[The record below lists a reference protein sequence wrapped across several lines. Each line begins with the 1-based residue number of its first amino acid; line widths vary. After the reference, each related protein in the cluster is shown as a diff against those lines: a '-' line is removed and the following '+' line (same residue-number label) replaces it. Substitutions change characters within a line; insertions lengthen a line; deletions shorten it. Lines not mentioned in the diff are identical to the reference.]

1 MWKIAT
7 RKAVWD
13 KFARKWYHNLGKIEI
28 LIQVHTKVRVKQE
41 SISEG
46 SWYQGPWQGYLP
58 PPGKDMGPKIPDPLW
73 TDPCLWKHYLTP
85 SFLFYPRVFCEEW
98 NLFTNKS
105 RSLCEE
111 HSTYTE
117 YPSITTFVNKITHCA
132 IFHHTDVELMSL
144 FFQYK
149 GWRRLRTTL
158 NLRETPVDIARKNT
172 HQNHHQ
178 PRLPG

>member
-58 PPGKDMGPKIPDPLW
+58 PPGKDMGPKIPTPLW
-73 TDPCLWKHYLTP
+73 TDPCLWKYYLPP

-117 YPSITTFVNKITHCA
+117 IPLNYNICEPNYSLCNISSHGRWASVSVFPLQRLETFTH
-132 IFHHTDVELMSL
+132 
-144 FFQYK
+144 
-149 GWRRLRTTL
+149 
-158 NLRETPVDIARKNT
+158 DIKPARN
-172 HQNHHQ
+172 
-178 PRLPG
+178 PRQHCT